1 MQISDRFASEAMVV
15 LDELPSPVTTAAIR
29 RSPCHR
35 SRTYTTGAVEVRFYS
50 QRSGV
55 PGLPSRPQL
64 RRIAEINKGPILD
77 TSMNISYHYLC

>member
-1 MQISDRFASEAMVV
+1 MNPSRYAIS
-15 LDELPSPVTTAAIR
+15 
-29 RSPCHR
+29 
-35 SRTYTTGAVEVRFYS
+35 SRTYTTGAVRFYS

-77 TSMNISYHYLC
+77 TSREHILSLFMLILL